1 MKIIQTGLPG
11 ALLVEPALFTDHR
24 GTFLESY
31 RMDRYEAD
39 GIGCRF
45 VQDNTSISHRGVL
58 RGLHFQYPHAQAK
71 LITVTSG
78 EIFDVA
84 VDIRRGSPT
93 YLKWVGAILSSEN
106 HHQLFIPKGFAHG
119 FVALSETAVV
129 DYKMDEYY
137 HRESDRVILWSDPA
151 IGIKWPGEGHILSEK
166 DAKAPRI
173 GDLDPAL
180 LPQYGGD

>member
-1 MKIIQTGLPG
+1 VKIIQTGLPG
-11 ALLVEPALFTDHR
+11 VLLVEPALFTDQR

-31 RMDRYEAD
+31 RMDRYEND

-45 VQDNTSISHRGVL
+45 VQDNTSISRQGVL
-58 RGLHFQYPHAQAK
+58 RGLHFQYPHSQAK

-119 FVALSETAVV
+119 FVALSQMAVV

-137 HRESDRVILWSDPA
+137 HRESDRVILWNDPA
-151 IGIKWPGEGHILSEK
+151 IGIKWPGNGHILSEK
-166 DAKAPRI
+166 DANAPRI
-173 GDLDPAL
+173 SGLDPAF
-180 LPQYGGD
+180 LPRYGED